1 MAAWV
6 VAVSALIGVTPAAAH
21 PHVWIDAFVE
31 VLFAGDRIT
40 GLRINWSFDPFFTG
54 MATADF
60 DTNQDGILDQE
71 EAAKLAALSAENL
84 KESGFFS
91 NVWLDGDPLT
101 IHAVDDFKVGLAAGR
116 LTYAFVIAMPVP
128 VDPAKT
134 SLDVSLYDPTF
145 YVEITPDPIDPLRFA
160 GGRPACLINVQPDPQ
175 RTIYFGL
182 VRPTLMQLL
191 CTGA

>member
-1 MAAWV
+1 MAVYV
-6 VAVSALIGVTPAAAH
+6 VAMSALLSASPAAAH

-31 VLFAGDRIT
+31 VLFTEDRIT
-40 GLRINWSFDPFFTG
+40 GLRINWTFDPFFTG

-60 DTNQDGILDQE
+60 DANQDGVLDE
-71 EAAKLAALSAENL
+71 KEAEKLAALSAENL

-91 NVWLDGDPLT
+91 NVWLDGDPLSIT
-101 IHAVDDFKVGLAAGR
+101 AVDDFKVRLEDGR
-116 LTYAFVIAMPVP
+116 LTYAFVIAMPAP
-128 VDPAKT
+128 VDPAQT

-145 YVEITPDPIDPLRFA
+145 YVEITPDPIDPLRFV
-160 GGRPACLINVQPDPQ
+160 GDRPPCLINVQPDPQ